1 VAPGGVA
8 RMRGTPP
15 NLTDVIEIE
24 IEIRPGGGPAVV
36 PYREGPVDPLK
47 GRDEGDG

>member
-1 VAPGGVA
+1 
-8 RMRGTPP
+8 MRGRPP
-15 NLTDVIEIE
+15 NVTDVIEIG
-24 IEIRPGGGPAVV
+24 IRPGGGPAVV

>member
-1 VAPGGVA
+1 MAPGGVA

-15 NLTDVIEIE
+15 NLTDV